1 MSIAISTEFKYYQ
14 DHSPMLTYF
23 QKLSTDTAP
32 VLKRL
37 SLAIKPGEKVA
48 ICGRSGSG
56 KTSLMLSLLQMIDLQ
71 SGKVTVDDIDLASLD
86 RSDIRT
92 RLSVVTQEPFFIPG
106 SIRLNLDPHN
116 RASDESIASS
126 IKKIGLWAR
135 VEANGG
141 LDMTFTASDWSM
153 GERQLFSLARALTTQ
168 SPILI
173 LDEAT
178 SR

>member
-1 MSIAISTEFKYYQ
+1 
-14 DHSPMLTYF
+14 
-23 QKLSTDTAP
+23 
-32 VLKRL
+32 
-37 SLAIKPGEKVA
+37 
-48 ICGRSGSG
+48 
-56 KTSLMLSLLQMIDLQ
+56 MLSLLQMIDLQ
-71 SGKVTVDDIDLASLD
+71 SGKIFVDEVDLASLD

-92 RLSVVTQEPFFIPG
+92 RLSVVTQEPVFIPG

-116 RASDESIASS
+116 RASDESIESS
-126 IKKIGLWAR
+126 IKKIGLWTR

-141 LDMTFTASDWSM
+141 LDMVFTASDWSM
-153 GERQLFSLARALTTQ
+153 GERQLFSLARALTAQ

>member
-1 MSIAISTEFKYYQ
+1 
-14 DHSPMLTYF
+14 MLTSF
-23 QKLSTDTAP
+23 KKFSTDTAP
-32 VLKRL
+32 ILKQL
-37 SLAIKPGEKVA
+37 SLAIKPGEKIA
-48 ICGRSGSG
+48 ICGQSGSG
-56 KTSLMLSLLQMIDLQ
+56 KTSLILLLLQMIEVQ
-71 SGKVTVDDIDLASLD
+71 SGKCIVDEIDLALLD
-86 RSDIRT
+86 RGDIRT

-116 RASDESIASS
+116 RASDECIESS

-141 LDMTFTASDWSM
+141 LDMDFIASDWSM
-153 GERQLFSLARALTTQ
+153 GERQLFSLARALTTP
-168 SPILI
+168 SPILV